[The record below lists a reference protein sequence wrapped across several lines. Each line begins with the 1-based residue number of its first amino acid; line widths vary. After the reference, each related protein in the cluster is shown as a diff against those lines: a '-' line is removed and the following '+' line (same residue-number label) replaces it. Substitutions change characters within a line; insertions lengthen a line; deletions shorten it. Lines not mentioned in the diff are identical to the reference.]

1 MSVVRLRADLLLTAL
16 LACCLGPG
24 IAQSAGDQ
32 TLFNDGKILIFDQN
46 WPGARNVFE
55 RVIQEYP
62 RSSLVPQAYY
72 YIARCYQF
80 QGNQK
85 EALKAYGTF
94 LQKFPNEPFLPA
106 EARNAVVELAASL
119 FEKGDRTYRNQ
130 LESSLKSPNREVRY
144 FAAIRCSQIKDSALA
159 SMSVP
164 VLKEIVAKENEEDLV
179 NRARIALL
187 RLDPTALTR
196 KAETPPEPKKSKAK
210 SDSRMFHLVVS
221 QKGVAEPIVELNIP
235 VSLAQ
240 LAVSA
245 LDESAKEEMRK
256 KGFDVDNIW
265 DDLKRLGPA
274 NILTFRDKEN
284 TVKIWIQ

>member
-1 MSVVRLRADLLLTAL
+1 MSVVKFKVDLLLAAL
-16 LACCLGPG
+16 LACCLGSG

-32 TLFNDGKILIFDQN
+32 TLFNDGKILIFDKN

-62 RSSLVPQAYY
+62 RSALVPQAYY

-80 QGNQK
+80 QGNQN
-85 EALKAYGTF
+85 EALKAYEIF

-144 FAAIRCSQIKDSALA
+144 FAAIRCSQIKDSVLA

-164 VLKEIVAKENEEDLV
+164 VLKEIIAKETEEDLV

-187 RLDPTALTR
+187 RLDPAALTR
-196 KAETPPEPKKSKAK
+196 KAEATPEPKKRKAK

-221 QKGVAEPIVELNIP
+221 QKGVPEPIVELNIP

-245 LDESAKEEMRK
+245 LDESAREEMRK

-265 DDLKRLGPA
+265 EDLKRLGPA

>member
-1 MSVVRLRADLLLTAL
+1 MSVVKLKGYLLLAAL
-16 LACCLGPG
+16 FACCLGSG

-32 TLFNDGKILIFDQN
+32 TLFNDGKILIFDKN
-46 WPGARNVFE
+46 WPGARSVFE

-62 RSSLVPQAYY
+62 RSPLVPQAYY

-85 EALKAYGTF
+85 EALKAYEIF

-106 EARNAVVELAASL
+106 ETRNAVVELAASL

-144 FAAIRCSQIKDSALA
+144 FAAIRCSQIKDGVLA

-164 VLKEIVAKENEEDLV
+164 VLKEILAKETEEDLV

-187 RLDPTALTR
+187 RLDPAALTR
-196 KAETPPEPKKSKAK
+196 KAEAPLEPKKRKAK

-221 QKGVAEPIVELNIP
+221 QKGVPEPIVELNIP

-265 DDLKRLGPA
+265 EDLKRLGPA
-274 NILTFRDKEN
+274 NILTFRDREN